1 MDREISFKDFSL
13 IRDEIERV
21 VRIEDTETRNHQLM
35 VTLLSMVEKG
45 YHDVLAIAYGFLSED
60 KELAKIVRIVTIKLR
75 ISEAIFRFSRL
86 DKDPVDLSKNMEQM
100 YTEEFIED
108 NKRDDVSVEDV
119 EIMWLFIAKTDSLST
134 FMFIKDKIREV
145 RQIQN
150 GFFYA

>member
-21 VRIEDTETRNHQLM
+21 VRIQDTETRNHQLM

-45 YHDVLAIAYGFLSED
+45 YHDVPAIAYGFLSED
-60 KELAKIVRIVTIKLR
+60 KELAKIVRIVTIRLR

-119 EIMWLFIAKTDSLST
+119 ENMWLFIAKTDSLST

-145 RQIQN
+145 RQIRN